1 MEFTFK
7 EKSLMLMFTT
17 TALAFGYYFIAIL
30 PQARVDVG
38 VENIA
43 LFVAVLVIMVI
54 IQVAGHIVI
63 AVVDRPDEETD
74 ERDRLIALKSV
85 RNSAYL
91 LGTGVITSIGCALT
105 TDGNF
110 IFVHVLFAFLVMA
123 QLLEYGSQLYFYRRG
138 A

>member
-1 MEFTFK
+1 MESTFK
-7 EKSLMLMFTT
+7 EKSLMLMFAT

-30 PQARVDVG
+30 PQASVDLG

-43 LFVAVLVIMVI
+43 LFLAVLIIMVI
-54 IQVAGHIVI
+54 IQIAGHIII
-63 AVVDRPDEETD
+63 AVVDRPDEESD

-85 RNSAYL
+85 RNGAYL
-91 LGTGVITSIGCALT
+91 LGTGVIASIGCALT